1 MTGYL
6 NQPRNYF
13 LKALNVLEMTKIFE
27 KYVVFE
33 LSSVTELPGE

>member
-13 LKALNVLEMTKIFE
+13 LKALNVFEMKKIFE
-27 KYVVFE
+27 KYLVFE
-33 LSSVTELPGE
+33 LSSATELPEE